1 MSSHVSTG
9 PVRPVTT
16 RHLINWK
23 SKGRKIV
30 AVTAYDYTS
39 ARLVDQSGVDLI
51 LVGDSLGNVI
61 QGLDSTIPVTLEDVI
76 YHSRAVRR
84 GIQRAHLVGDMP
96 FLSYQISPE
105 EAIRNAGRLL
115 KEGAVHSVKLEGG
128 REHAE
133 SISRMT
139 TAGIP
144 VMGHL
149 GLTPQS
155 VHALGGYRVQ
165 GRDDDGAKRI
175 IEDAKILEEA
185 GAYAVVLECVPERL
199 AREVS
204 STLTIPTIGIGA
216 GAHCDGQILVLQDML
231 GLNMDFSPKFVRRF
245 GNLGEAAIEA
255 LTDYASSVKDGS
267 FPAVEETFDPQPALV
282 VAN

>member
-1 MSSHVSTG
+1 MSSHAGTG
-9 PVRPVTT
+9 RVRPVTT
-16 RHLINWK
+16 RQLINWK

-30 AVTAYDYTS
+30 AVTAYDYTT
-39 ARLVDQSGVDLI
+39 ARLVDKSGVDLI

-61 QGLDSTIPVTLEDVI
+61 QGLDSTIPVTLDDVI
-76 YHSRAVRR
+76 YHARAVRR

-128 REHAE
+128 REHEE
-133 SISRMT
+133 SVRRMT

-165 GRDDDGAKRI
+165 GRDDEGAKRI

-199 AREVS
+199 AREIS
-204 STLTIPTIGIGA
+204 NTLTIPTIGIGA

-231 GLNMDFSPKFVRRF
+231 GLNLDFSPKFVRRF

-255 LTDYASSVKDGS
+255 LTDYASSVKDGT
-267 FPAVEETFDPQPALV
+267 FPAVEETFDPQPSLV